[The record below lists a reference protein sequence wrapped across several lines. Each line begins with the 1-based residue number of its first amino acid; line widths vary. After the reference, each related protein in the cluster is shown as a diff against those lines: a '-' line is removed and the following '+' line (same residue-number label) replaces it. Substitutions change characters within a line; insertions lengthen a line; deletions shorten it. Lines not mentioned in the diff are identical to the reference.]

1 MGFDT
6 LKRLMEERD
15 NLLRIL
21 DNLQEGIIAHDQNR
35 RIVFFNKSA
44 EKITGFKREE
54 VLNKDCHD
62 VFGRPFCGDQC
73 SFLVK
78 DPSFTTEINYSVTAI
93 TKHGD
98 LKKLEMVVNPIF
110 DKEGKFFGV
119 LACFKD
125 VTDLLTLEF
134 QFRKISSFNGI
145 IGNSPQMLQIYQK
158 IKALAQ
164 VDYPVHIYGETGSG
178 KELVAHAI
186 HHESKRAKE
195 PFVPVNC
202 SALPENLLES
212 ELFGYE
218 KGAFTG
224 AYKARKG
231 RFELAH
237 KGTLFLDE
245 IGDMPFHLQAK
256 LLRAIETGYIEKLGG
271 ESPVKIDVRIISA
284 THKDLAKEVKEGRF
298 RSDLYYRLNVVPI
311 HIPPLRERAEDIPL
325 LVEHFLKEAQKE
337 GMRAKA
343 TTKQAL
349 KLLMEYQWPGNVREL
364 QSAIRYAL
372 IHSQDGLIKEQ
383 DLPHVIREKTI
394 GSHEG
399 TKATKIT
406 PEDVKEA
413 LLRTK
418 GSKTRAAQLLGI
430 GRATLY
436 RYLKKN

>member
-1 MGFDT
+1 MGLDM
-6 LKRLMEERD
+6 LKRLMEEKD
-15 NLLRIL
+15 NLERIL
-21 DNLQEGIIAHDQNR
+21 DNLNEGIIAHDHQR
-35 RIVFFNKSA
+35 RIVFFNRSA
-44 EKITGFKREE
+44 ERITGFKREE

-78 DPSFTTEINYSVTAI
+78 DPKLTSEIHYPLTAI
-93 TKHGD
+93 TKDGD
-98 LKKLEMVVNPIF
+98 LRKLEMVVNPIF
-110 DKEGKFFGV
+110 DKDGSFFGV

-125 VTDLLTLEF
+125 LTDLLALEF
-134 QFRKISSFNGI
+134 ELKKVSSFNGI
-145 IGNSPQMLQIYQK
+145 IGSSPQMLQIYKK

-164 VDYPVHIYGETGSG
+164 VDYPVHIFGETGSG

-186 HHESKRAKE
+186 HQESKRAKG

-218 KGAFTG
+218 RGAFTG

-245 IGDMPFHLQAK
+245 IGDMPLHLQAK
-256 LLRAIETGYIEKLGG
+256 LLRAIESGYIEKLGG
-271 ESPVKIDVRIISA
+271 ESPVRVDVRILSG
-284 THKDLAKEVKEGRF
+284 THKDLGKEVKEGRF

-311 HIPPLRERAEDIPL
+311 HIPPLRERSQDIPL
-325 LVEHFLKEAQKE
+325 LAEHFLKEAQRE
-337 GMRAKA
+337 GIKAKGISKHAMR
-343 TTKQAL
+343 
-349 KLLMEYQWPGNVREL
+349 LLMEYSWPGNVREL

-372 IHSQDGLIKEQ
+372 VHCQDGLIKED
-383 DLPHVIREKTI
+383 DLPQVIREKAFQ
-394 GSHEG
+394 SHEENTG
-399 TKATKIT
+399 NRISPK
-406 PEDVKEA
+406 DVEQA
-413 LLRTK
+413 LLQAK
-418 GSKTRAAQLLGI
+418 GSKTKAAQILGI

-436 RYLKKN
+436 RYLKRM